1 MAVVFEGISLRSLSD
16 HGDILQRTE
25 AVLRLEVVTE
35 NEEPLVSIYN
45 GANSQQMLRFSLSSE
60 EVVCC
65 QASKHTY
72 LVNIQ
77 GRSVLLHF
85 ASDFELSRF
94 HNVVKG
100 AKHNSSKTTKK
111 SVFKERTDEASSSQ
125 YFQFYGYLSQQQNM
139 MQDYIRTSTY
149 QKAMLQNS
157 DDFRNKIVL
166 DMGAGSAILSFFAI
180 QAGAKKV
187 YAIEASTIAEHAQK
201 LVEAN
206 NLADR
211 IKILAGKIE
220 EVQVPEQVDI
230 IISEPMGYML
240 FNERMLESY
249 LHAKKFLKPAGK
261 MFPTIGELHC
271 APFSD
276 DAIYMEQF
284 TKANF
289 WYQQS
294 FHGVNLTRLR
304 EEALQEYLRQPIV
317 DTFDIRICLARSQ
330 KYTVDFLKAHETDL
344 HRIEIPLCF
353 VAHASGA
360 VHGLAFWFDVAFC
373 GTMQTVWLSTAPTEP
388 LTHWYQVRC
397 LLRAP
402 IYIKQ
407 GQSMSGKVV
416 LIANKRQS
424 YDIDI
429 ELQSDSSGARSNN
442 RLDLKNPFFHYTGQQ
457 PQPPTGS
464 HETSPSEK
472 YWDSVPQTA
481 MVNGMADT
489 NSMQVTPVQQG
500 IGQSFNLIP
509 LANAEPISHTGILP
523 GGATQRQQTYS
534 LPSSAG
540 TLMSNASSLPF
551 MQNGHQAAYTS
562 SNPAAE
568 AGGPGVA
575 NPFPVVAPAQFS
587 IVGATDQLS
596 LQPGTV
602 IIQGQP
608 GVQG

>member
-1 MAVVFEGISLRSLSD
+1 MAVVFEGVSLRSLSD

-25 AVLRLEVVTE
+25 SILRLEVVTE
-35 NEEPLVSIYN
+35 NDQPVVTIYN
-45 GANSQQMLRFSLSSE
+45 GSSGQQMLRFSLDSKN
-60 EVVCC
+60 VKCC

-72 LVNIQ
+72 LVNMQ

-85 ASDFELSRF
+85 GSDFELSRF
-94 HNVVKG
+94 HNIVEG
-100 AKHNSSKTTKK
+100 AIHNASSTAKE
-111 SVFKERTDEASSSQ
+111 SVFTERTEEASASQ

-139 MQDYIRTSTY
+139 MQDYFRTSTY
-149 QKAMLQNS
+149 QKAMLQNHE
-157 DDFRNKIVL
+157 DFRNKVVL
-166 DMGAGSAILSFFAI
+166 DMGAGSAILSFFAV

-187 YAIEASTIAEHAQK
+187 YAVEASSIALQAQA

-206 NLADR
+206 KLSDR
-211 IKILAGKIE
+211 ITILAGKIE
-220 EVQVPEQVDI
+220 ELQVPEQVDI

-249 LHAKKFLKPAGK
+249 LHAKKFLKPGGK

-294 FHGVNLTRLR
+294 FHGVNLTSLR

-330 KYTVDFLKAHETDL
+330 KYTVDFLKAHESDL
-344 HRIEIPLCF
+344 HRIEIPLQF
-353 VAHASGA
+353 IAHQSGA

-402 IYIKQ
+402 IYVKQ
-407 GQSMSGKVV
+407 GQSLSGKVV

-472 YWDSVPQTA
+472 YWEGIPQPTA
-481 MVNGMADT
+481 VNGLQDT
-489 NSMQVTPVQQG
+489 NSMQGVSSVQPNMS
-500 IGQSFNLIP
+500 QSFNLIP

-523 GGATQRQQTYS
+523 GGTTQRQQTIQI
-534 LPSSAG
+534 PSSVGA
-540 TLMSNASSLPF
+540 LMSNGTLPY
-551 MQNGHQAAYTS
+551 MQNGHNTFATTNA
-562 SNPAAE
+562 
-568 AGGPGVA
+568 
-575 NPFPVVAPAQFS
+575 FPMVAPAQFS

-602 IIQGQP
+602 ILQGQP